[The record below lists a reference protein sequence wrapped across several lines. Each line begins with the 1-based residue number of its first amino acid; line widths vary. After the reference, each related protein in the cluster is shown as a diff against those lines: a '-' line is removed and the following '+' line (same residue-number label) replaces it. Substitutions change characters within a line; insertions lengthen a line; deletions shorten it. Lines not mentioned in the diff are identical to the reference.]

1 VKIPLKYN
9 IRSLF
14 VRSGTTLM
22 TIASIAFVV
31 LVYIGVLALAG
42 GLRVAFA
49 ASGDPRNVLI
59 LREGAKTET
68 ESFFDQEKARQ
79 LAALPGVARGADGQ
93 PLASGQVILLQIL
106 KRNDG
111 SESNVAL
118 RGVEPAVFAIRPQI
132 HIVDGR
138 QFEPGKGEVIVGK
151 NLAERFRDLKLGN
164 EVTFGRIR
172 FKVVGVFD
180 SNGGSFNSEVWG
192 GALDLRNAFRSSS
205 SSFSSTLLQASSP
218 DQAEA
223 LVRTIQADQRLKLQA
238 MSETKYFAQQA
249 TANSGQF
256 IILGN
261 VLAVLMA
268 FGACFAAANTMYAQ
282 VSARSHEI
290 GTLRALGFRRRS
302 ILAAF
307 MVEAALVGLIAGVV
321 GAALALPLNG
331 LTAATM
337 NGMTFSEITFALRT
351 TPDILAGGVLLALL
365 TGVVGGFPAAWS
377 ASRRPVTVLLREH

>member
-1 VKIPLKYN
+1 MKIPLKYN
-9 IRSLF
+9 VRNLF
-14 VRSGTTLM
+14 VRRGTTLM

-49 ASGDPRNVLI
+49 ASGDPKNVLV

-68 ESFFDQEKARQ
+68 ESFFEQEKARQ

-93 PLASGQVILLQIL
+93 PLSSGQGILLQIL
-106 KRNDG
+106 QRKDG
-111 SESNVAL
+111 SESNVTL
-118 RGVEPAVFAIRPQI
+118 RGVEPAVFAIRPQVRMI
-132 HIVDGR
+132 EGR
-138 QFEPGKGEVIVGK
+138 RFEPGKGEVIVGR
-151 NLAERFRDLKLGN
+151 NLAERFSNLQLGS
-164 EVTFGRIR
+164 EMTFGRIR

-192 GALDLRNAFRSSS
+192 AIADLADAFRRTN
-205 SSFSSTLLQASSP
+205 SFSSVILQASSP
-218 DQAEA
+218 EQAEA
-223 LVRTIQADQRLKLQA
+223 LVRTIEGDQRLRLQA
-238 MSETKYFAQQA
+238 MTETEYFAQQA
-249 TANSGQF
+249 SANSAQF
-256 IILGN
+256 IVLGN

-290 GTLRALGFRRRS
+290 GTLRALGFKRRS

-307 MVEAALVGLIAGVV
+307 LIEAGLVGLIAGVA
-321 GAALALPLNG
+321 GAVLSLPLNG
-331 LTAATM
+331 ITAATM
-337 NGMTFSEITFALRT
+337 NGMTFSEVVFSLRT